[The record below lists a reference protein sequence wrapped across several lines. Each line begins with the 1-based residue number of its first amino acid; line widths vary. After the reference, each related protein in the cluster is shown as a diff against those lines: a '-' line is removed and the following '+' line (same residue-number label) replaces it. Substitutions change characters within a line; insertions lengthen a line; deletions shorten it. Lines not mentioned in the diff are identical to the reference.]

1 MLLQQDRYKC
11 TGYIVYTDLYR
22 FGEGLWLNGCFIVY
36 SIELKSKPISHEY
49 QTEQICQPESV
60 TLIRENTN
68 EPFPSKVG
76 RRCVCFSSKFI
87 PCFNTNQVLR
97 VSWGLER
104 SVCDSKCFYSENA
117 FELCKGDIKECA
129 DFFAERDRWPTEM
142 LLEREVPEEDIMRY
156 YSDPPS
162 GMKVTP
168 PVARIAAG
176 RQFSVNRPLPNY
188 SSFRAASPKV
198 IQ

>member
-11 TGYIVYTDLYR
+11 TRYIMCTDLYR

-36 SIELKSKPISHEY
+36 SVELKSKPISHEY
-49 QTEQICQPESV
+49 QTEQICKPESV

-76 RRCVCFSSKFI
+76 RRSVCFSFKFI

-104 SVCDSKCFYSENA
+104 SVCDSKCFCSENA
-117 FELCKGDIKECA
+117 FELCKGDVKECV
-129 DFFAERDRWPTEM
+129 DFFAEREGWPTEM
-142 LLEREVPEEDIMRY
+142 WLERQVPKEDVPLRSPFENEG
-156 YSDPPS
+156 YS
-162 GMKVTP
+162 
-168 PVARIAAG
+168 PVAWIAAG
-176 RQFSVNRPLPNY
+176 RQFLVNSPLLNY

>member
-11 TGYIVYTDLYR
+11 TGYIMYTDLYR

-36 SIELKSKPISHEY
+36 SIELKSEPISHEY
-49 QTEQICQPESV
+49 QTEQICKPESV

-104 SVCDSKCFYSENA
+104 SVCDSKCFNSENV
-117 FELCKGDIKECA
+117 FELCKGGIKECA
-129 DFFAERDRWPTEM
+129 DVFAEREGWPTEM
-142 LLEREVPEEDIMRY
+142 WLGKRSSWGGHCDVPLTSPIENEG
-156 YSDPPS
+156 YSPRCQNCCWQTIL
-162 GMKVTP
+162 G
-168 PVARIAAG
+168 
-176 RQFSVNRPLPNY
+176 
-188 SSFRAASPKV
+188 
-198 IQ
+198 